1 MILISIGNTR
11 TLLART
17 TDGEHFVITY
27 RSSKESPA
35 QIRHSLPATWADW
48 WKEEE
53 IFLAGVVPEVL
64 QHWQEELQNHYLPD
78 WDPGLFHQLLPN
90 AYQPPEALGFD
101 RRCCLLGAWQQLE
114 PGGAALVIDT
124 GTAITIDTL
133 AGEQFLGGQILPGL
147 QSQLDCLQRQT
158 ALLPKVT
165 LTVPEKF
172 LGNDTT
178 TSMLAGVWYGT
189 LSAIRQ
195 AIEEFQ
201 RLYRHGRV
209 FLTGGDAETLLPHL
223 ARVTYDPQ
231 LLLRGFSR
239 LVKKNN
245 KYSK

>member
-17 TDGEHFVITY
+17 TDGEQFVVAH

-35 QIRHSLPATWADW
+35 RIRHSLPATWANW

-64 QHWQEELQNHYLPD
+64 QHWQEELQNRCLPD

-114 PGGAALVIDT
+114 PGSAALVIDT

-133 AGEQFLGGQILPGL
+133 AGGRFLGGRILPGL
-147 QSQLDCLQRQT
+147 QSQLDCLRQQT
-158 ALLPKVT
+158 ALLPQVT
-165 LTVPEKF
+165 LTVPEKS

-178 TSMLAGVWYGT
+178 TSMLAGVWYST
-189 LSAIRQ
+189 LSTLRQ

-201 RLYRHGRV
+201 HLYQHGRV

-223 ARVTYDPQ
+223 AGVTYDPQ